1 MMVYILCLSDRV
13 TATSFCKVK
22 FLVELLHRVHVDRN
36 LFGEPAWIFHL
47 LIYRSIGKIEFMN
60 KVKVLRFV
68 LGGLTCGNAG
78 KPLLWNSQLEGV

>member
-1 MMVYILCLSDRV
+1 M
-13 TATSFCKVK
+13 
-22 FLVELLHRVHVDRN
+22 DRN